1 MEHISGLSQ
10 FLDIVTKAD
19 NIPIAGMMIL
29 VLFFTYIGFKQARRH
44 DQLIEQGKR
53 DQIAVEM
60 RK

>member
-1 MEHISGLSQ
+1 
-10 FLDIVTKAD
+10 
-19 NIPIAGMMIL
+19 MMIL

-53 DQIAVEM
+53 DQVAVEM